1 MKINIYYGG
10 RGIIDD
16 PTLLVLSKMTDVFKE
31 LNVQVEQ
38 YNLFE
43 QKNGI
48 TALPGTLK
56 SADGIILAS
65 TVEWFGV
72 GGYMHTFLD
81 ACWLYG
87 DKDKLTGLY
96 MAPVVMS
103 TTHGEREGMTELQ
116 SAWETLGGIPLDGIC
131 GYIAD
136 TSTFERTESYQKLI
150 EKKAEN
156 IYRNMSQK
164 MESLPTSNQAV
175 KNTVAITKITDL
187 TPQETEQL
195 SRYVSN
201 DEYVQTQKKDI
212 QELSSIFRDKMDKEQ
227 AVGRVED
234 YIEKLKKSFKPVASL
249 HAVYQITLVDQT
261 KDKDITIRVDNQN
274 LECKAGES
282 SGVDVHASMN
292 TSVLDQIV
300 SGRMTFQRAF
310 MEGNLKMKGDFKL
323 LRNMDQLFDFK

>member
-56 SADGIILAS
+56 NADGIILAS

-72 GGYMHTFLD
+72 GGYMHSFLD

-87 DKDKLTGLY
+87 DKDKLTKLY

-136 TSTFERTESYQKLI
+136 TATFERTESYQKLI

-156 IYRNMSQK
+156 IYRNMNQK
-164 MESLPTSNQAV
+164 MESLPASNQAV

-227 AVGRVED
+227 AVGKTED
-234 YIEKLKKSFKPVASL
+234 YIERLKKSFKPVASL
-249 HAVYQITLVDQT
+249 HAVYQITLIDQT
-261 KDKDITIRVDNQN
+261 KDKDILIRVDNQN
-274 LECKAGES
+274 LECKEGEFS
-282 SGVDVHASMN
+282 SFDVHVSMN
-292 TSVLDQIV
+292 TSVLDQII